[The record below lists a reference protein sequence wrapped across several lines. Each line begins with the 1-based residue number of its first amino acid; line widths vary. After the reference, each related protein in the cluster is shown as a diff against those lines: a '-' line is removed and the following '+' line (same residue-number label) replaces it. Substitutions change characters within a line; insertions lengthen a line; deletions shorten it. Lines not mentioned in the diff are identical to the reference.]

1 MRQTGRIVRV
11 AAIAAAAALMGAP
24 AEAYY
29 HYVHYFR
36 NAPYTPVQEKFDL
49 TTLPNKTVTFF
60 VSDSGPAVLA
70 PNDSLGSIL
79 GEVKTALAAWNSVDS
94 SDLRVAFGG
103 TETPGQTS
111 TAPGGDV
118 VFIDLP
124 PGLLGQGAPTV
135 IVGTTTIVRGTVML
149 SNNTTKGPGPS
160 YLEEFYTTAVH
171 EIGHALGLQHTWTSS
186 AMSQDVIR
194 NTTRARP
201 LDADDIAALSV
212 LYGKAGWTANFG
224 SISGRV
230 TLNGQGVTLASVVAI
245 SPSGPAVSA
254 LTNPDGSYEIDGLP
268 PNNYLLYVHPLPP
281 DAVPADGSGLRLP
294 VDVNG
299 QPIQASS
306 PFGTIFYPGT
316 LDPGQAASISLIGGA
331 VVAGQNFAVQARAA
345 VPMYDVFTYSYL
357 DPVSRSASY
366 NPGANAVPVTPGYIS
381 TAQGA
386 FFVVAKTYSGNTP
399 VPQSVTILGGFGAA
413 SGTYLR
419 PYIPAGSSQQVLALY
434 FGMPLFAG
442 AGPHHMVFNF
452 GNDLYVLPD
461 AITLVGKGAPV
472 VSSVAPNADGSV
484 TLTGSG
490 FGLDSRVFF
499 DGIEAATLT
508 PFSGADTQGSITVT
522 PPTGSGGQVSN
533 ITVYNGDGQNSTF
546 LQSQNPP
553 TYTYPVTGTP
563 QFVLDKT
570 ALPAG
575 VSSMVDI
582 TAQNPSF
589 VDGQV
594 TIGFGTDDIT
604 VNRIWVLSPTHLQ
617 ANVVVAPNAA
627 PGPSEFSVISG
638 FQVVTLPVT
647 QPGAFQTQPANPILP
662 SLGLPIVNAV
672 PTQQTLYP
680 GAIAAIYGSN
690 LAVLPTAAQVTLN
703 GVPVQIQFASAAQI
717 NFVIPAGVP
726 AGPATLNLNNGLA
739 SAFPVLVQI
748 GNPPPA
754 ITGVTNV
761 SGVTLDASHSAGMG
775 DILNVA
781 VAGLAPSVASA
792 PSRMQVTVSGISMT
806 VLGIAPAAN
815 GLFQIQIVL
824 TQSFAGAQVPL
835 AVSVDGSSGA
845 PFAITVR

>member
-1 MRQTGRIVRV
+1 MAV
-11 AAIAAAAALMGAP
+11 IAVAAALMGTP

-29 HYVHYFR
+29 HYVHYFQ
-36 NAPYTPVQEKFDL
+36 NAPYTPVQEKFNL
-49 TTLPNKTVTFF
+49 AALPNNTVTFF

-103 TETPGQTS
+103 TETAGQNSNT
-111 TAPGGDV
+111 PGGNV

-135 IVGTTTIVRGTVML
+135 TVGTTTIVRGTVLL
-149 SNNTTKGPGPS
+149 SNNTNKGPGPS

-171 EIGHALGLQHTWTSS
+171 EIGHALGLQHTWTAS

-245 SPSGPAVSA
+245 SPTGPAVSA

-294 VDVNG
+294 VDANG

-316 LDPGQAASISLIGGA
+316 LDPEQATSIA
-331 VVAGQNFAVQARAA
+331 VVGGTVVTGENFSVQARAA
-345 VPMYDVFTYSYL
+345 VPMYDVITYSYL
-357 DPVSRSASY
+357 DPVSRSSSY
-366 NPGANAVPVTPGYIS
+366 NPGANAVPVTPAYIN
-381 TAQGA
+381 TTQGA
-386 FFVVAKTYSGNTP
+386 FFVVAKTSSGNTP
-399 VPQSVTILGGFGAA
+399 VPQSVTILGGFSAA
-413 SGTYLR
+413 SGQYLR

-442 AGPHHMVFNF
+442 AGPRHMIFNF
-452 GNDLYVLPD
+452 GTDMYVLPD
-461 AITLVGKGAPV
+461 AITLVQKGAPV
-472 VSSVAPNADGSV
+472 IGSVTPNGDGSV
-484 TLTGSG
+484 TITGSG

-499 DGIEAATLT
+499 DGIQATTLT
-508 PFSGADTQGSITVT
+508 PFSGTDALGSIAVA
-522 PPTGSGGQVSN
+522 PPAGSSGQVSN
-533 ITVYNGDGQNSTF
+533 ITVFNGDGQNSTF

-553 TYTYPVTGTP
+553 TYAYPVTGTP
-563 QFVLDKT
+563 QTALDKT

-582 TAQNPSF
+582 TAQNAAF

-594 TIGFGTDDIT
+594 TVGFGTG
-604 VNRIWVLSPTHLQ
+604 RYHRQ
-617 ANVVVAPNAA
+617 
-627 PGPSEFSVISG
+627 
-638 FQVVTLPVT
+638 
-647 QPGAFQTQPANPILP
+647 P
-662 SLGLPIVNAV
+662 SLGAEPDSLAGQRGSGAQRGAGRLRVQRRLGI
-672 PTQQTLYP
+672 P
-680 GAIAAIYGSN
+680 GGYAAIRVSDAGGESEP
-690 LAVLPTAAQVTLN
+690 AFHWAAHRERR
-703 GVPVQIQFASAAQI
+703 A
-717 NFVIPAGVP
+717 
-726 AGPATLNLNNGLA
+726 
-739 SAFPVLVQI
+739 
-748 GNPPPA
+748 
-754 ITGVTNV
+754 
-761 SGVTLDASHSAGMG
+761 H
-775 DILNVA
+775 
-781 VAGLAPSVASA
+781 
-792 PSRMQVTVSGISMT
+792 
-806 VLGIAPAAN
+806 AAN
-815 GLFQIQIVL
+815 GLPRRHRSHLRIEPGALARRRPGDVEQRARADPVRLRDPDQFRDPRRFSDRPSHAEPEQRLRQLLSRRRADRQSAARHHRRDQRVWRAARCRQLRQRERHSERAGSRPGPDRARQPQPLAGDGLRYLHADHAIAPQSNGQFQIQIIL

-835 AVSVDGSSGA
+835 AISVDGSSSA

>member
-1 MRQTGRIVRV
+1 MREAGFVGRV
-11 AAIAAAAALMGAP
+11 AAVAAAAVLMGTP

-29 HYVHYFR
+29 HYVHYFQ
-36 NAPYTPVQEKFDL
+36 NAPYTPVQEKFNL
-49 TTLPNKTVTFF
+49 ATLPNNTVTFF

-70 PNDSLGSIL
+70 PNDNFGSIL
-79 GEVKTALAAWNSVDS
+79 GEVKTALSAWNSVS
-94 SDLRVAFGG
+94 SSNLRVAFGG
-103 TETPGQTS
+103 TETAGQISNT
-111 TAPGGDV
+111 PGGNV

-135 IVGTTTIVRGTVML
+135 AVGTTTIVAGTVLL
-149 SNNTTKGPGPS
+149 SNNTNKGPGPS

-212 LYGKAGWTANFG
+212 LYGAAGWTANFG

-245 SPSGPAVSA
+245 SPDGPAVSA
-254 LTNPDGSYEIDGLP
+254 LTNPDGSYEIDGVP

-294 VDVNG
+294 VDPNG
-299 QPIQASS
+299 QPIQASG

-316 LDPGQAASISLIGGA
+316 LDPGQATSIPVVGGT
-331 VVAGQNFAVQARAA
+331 VVTGENFSVQARAA
-345 VPMYDVFTYSYL
+345 VPMYDVITYSYL

-366 NPGANAVPVTPGYIS
+366 NPGANAVPVTPAYID

-386 FFVVAKTYSGNTP
+386 FFVVAKTSSGNTP
-399 VPQSVTILGGFGAA
+399 VPQSVTILGGFAPA
-413 SGTYLR
+413 SGQYVR

-434 FGMPLFAG
+434 FGMPPFAG
-442 AGPHHMVFNF
+442 PGPRHMIFNF
-452 GNDLYVLPD
+452 GTDMYVLPD
-461 AITLVGKGAPV
+461 AITMVQKGAPV
-472 VSSVAPNADGSV
+472 VGSATPNADGSV

-499 DGIEAATLT
+499 DGIQATTLT
-508 PFSGADTQGSITVT
+508 PFSGTDAQGSIAVA
-522 PPTGSGGQVSN
+522 PPAGSSGQVAN
-533 ITVYNGDGQNSTF
+533 ITVFNSDGQNSTF

-553 TYTYPVTGTP
+553 TYAYPISGMP
-563 QFVLDKT
+563 QAALNQT

-582 TAQNPSF
+582 TAQNASF

-594 TIGFGTDDIT
+594 TVGFGTDDIT
-604 VNRIWVLSPTHLQ
+604 VNNLWVLSPTHLQ

-627 PGPSEFSVISG
+627 LGASEVSVVSG
-638 FQVVTLPVT
+638 FQVVT
-647 QPGAFQTQPANPILP
+647 QPFAFQTQPVNPSLP
-662 SLGLPIVNAV
+662 SIGLPIVNAV
-672 PTQQTLYP
+672 PTQQTVYP

-690 LAVLPTAAQVTLN
+690 LALSPTAAQVTLN
-703 GVPVQIQFASAAQI
+703 SVPVQIQYASAVQI
-717 NFVIPAGVP
+717 NFVIPAGFP
-726 AGPATLNLNNGLA
+726 TGPATLNLNSGFA
-739 SAFPVLVQI
+739 SAFPVLLQI

-754 ITGVTNV
+754 ISTVTNV
-761 SGVTLDASHSAGMG
+761 SGVPLSASNSAGTS
-775 DILNVA
+775 DILNVM
-781 VAGLAPSVASA
+781 VSGLDPTVPAS
-792 PSRMQVTVSGISMT
+792 PSRLQVTVSGIAMP
-806 VLGIAPAAN
+806 VLGITPAAN
-815 GLFQIQIVL
+815 GQFQIQIIL

-835 AVSVDGSSGA
+835 AVSVDGSSSA
-845 PFAITVR
+845 PFTIVVR

>member
-1 MRQTGRIVRV
+1 
-11 AAIAAAAALMGAP
+11 MGTP
-24 AEAYY
+24 AQAYY
-29 HYVHYFR
+29 HYVHYLR

-49 TTLPNKTVTFF
+49 TVLPNKTVTFF

-79 GEVKTALAAWNSVDS
+79 GEVKAALAAWNSVDS

-103 TETPGQTS
+103 TETAGQISNT
-111 TAPGGDV
+111 PGGNV
-118 VFIDLP
+118 LFIDLP
-124 PGLLGQGAPTV
+124 PGLLGQGAPMV
-135 IVGTTTIVRGTVML
+135 MVGTTTIIGGQVLL
-149 SNNTTKGPGPS
+149 SNNTNKGPGPS

-171 EIGHALGLQHTWTSS
+171 EIGHALGLQHTWTAS

-212 LYGKAGWTANFG
+212 LYGKANWTANFG

-245 SPSGPAVSA
+245 SPNGPAVSA
-254 LTNPDGSYEIDGLP
+254 LTNPDGSYQIDGLP

-281 DAVPADGSGLRLP
+281 DATPADGSGLRLP
-294 VDVNG
+294 VDANG

-316 LDPGQAASISLIGGA
+316 LDPGQATSIPVVGGT
-331 VVAGQNFAVQARAA
+331 VVTGENFPVQARAA
-345 VPMYDVFTYSYL
+345 VPMYDVITYSYL
-357 DPVSRSASY
+357 DPVSRSSSY
-366 NPGANAVPVTPGYIS
+366 NPGANAVPITPAYIN

-386 FFVVAKTYSGNTP
+386 FFVVAKTSSGNTP
-399 VPQSVTILGGFGAA
+399 VPQSVTILGGFATA
-413 SGTYLR
+413 SGPYLR

-442 AGPHHMVFNF
+442 AGPRHMIFNF
-452 GNDLYVLPD
+452 GNDMYVLPD
-461 AITLVGKGAPV
+461 AITLVEKGAPV
-472 VSSVAPNADGSV
+472 VGLVAPNADGSV

-499 DGIEAATLT
+499 DGIQATTLT
-508 PFSGADTQGSITVT
+508 PFSGADAQGSIAVA
-522 PPTGSGGQVSN
+522 PPAGSSGQVSN
-533 ITVYNGDGQNSTF
+533 ITVFNSDGQNSTF

-553 TYTYPVTGTP
+553 TYAYPFTGTP
-563 QFVLDKT
+563 QTALDKT

-582 TAQNPSF
+582 TAQNASF

-594 TIGFGTDDIT
+594 TVGFGTEDIT
-604 VNRIWVLSPTHLQ
+604 VNRLWVLSPTHLQ

-627 PGPSEFSVISG
+627 LGASEFSVVSG
-638 FQVVTLPVT
+638 FQVVA
-647 QPGAFQTQPANPILP
+647 QPFAFQIQAVNPSLP
-662 SLGLPIVNAV
+662 SIGLPIANAV

-690 LAVLPTAAQVTLN
+690 LAVLPTSAQVTLN
-703 GVPVQIQFASAAQI
+703 NQPVQILYASAAQI
-717 NFVIPAGVP
+717 NFVIPA
-726 AGPATLNLNNGLA
+726 ALSTGPATLNLNNGLA
-739 SAFPVLVQI
+739 SAFPVILQI

-775 DILNVA
+775 DILNVL
-781 VAGLAPSVASA
+781 VAGLDPAVPGN
-792 PSRMQVTVSGISMT
+792 PSRLQVTVSGISMT
-806 VLGIAPAAN
+806 VLEIAPAPN
-815 GLFQIQIVL
+815 GLFQIQIIL

-835 AVSVDGSSGA
+835 AVSVDGSSSA
-845 PFAITVR
+845 PFPITVR

>member
-1 MRQTGRIVRV
+1 MRQTGRIAWVAVVAV
-11 AAIAAAAALMGAP
+11 AAVLMGTP
-24 AEAYY
+24 AQAYY
-29 HYVHYFR
+29 HYVHYLR

-49 TTLPNKTVTFF
+49 TVLPNKTVTFF

-79 GEVKTALAAWNSVDS
+79 GEVKAALAAWNSVDS

-103 TETPGQTS
+103 TETAGQISNT
-111 TAPGGDV
+111 PGGNV
-118 VFIDLP
+118 LFIDLP
-124 PGLLGQGAPTV
+124 PGLLGQGAPMV
-135 IVGTTTIVRGTVML
+135 MVGTTTIIGGQVLL
-149 SNNTTKGPGPS
+149 SNNTNKGPGPS

-171 EIGHALGLQHTWTSS
+171 EIGHALGLQHTWTAS

-212 LYGKAGWTANFG
+212 LYGKANWTANFG

-245 SPSGPAVSA
+245 SPNGPAVSA
-254 LTNPDGSYEIDGLP
+254 LTNPDGSYQIDGLP

-281 DAVPADGSGLRLP
+281 DATPADGSGLRLP
-294 VDVNG
+294 VDANG

-316 LDPGQAASISLIGGA
+316 LDPGQATSIPVVGGT
-331 VVAGQNFAVQARAA
+331 VVTGENFPVQARAA
-345 VPMYDVFTYSYL
+345 VPMYDVITYSYL
-357 DPVSRSASY
+357 DPVSRSSSY
-366 NPGANAVPVTPGYIS
+366 NPGANAVPITPAYIN

-386 FFVVAKTYSGNTP
+386 FFVVAKTSSGNTP
-399 VPQSVTILGGFGAA
+399 VPQSVTILGGFATA
-413 SGTYLR
+413 SGPYLR

-442 AGPHHMVFNF
+442 AGPRHMIFNF
-452 GNDLYVLPD
+452 GNDMYVLPD
-461 AITLVGKGAPV
+461 AITLVEKGAPV
-472 VSSVAPNADGSV
+472 VGLVAPNADGSV

-499 DGIEAATLT
+499 DGIQATTLT
-508 PFSGADTQGSITVT
+508 PFSGADAQGSIAVA
-522 PPTGSGGQVSN
+522 PPAGSSGQVSN
-533 ITVYNGDGQNSTF
+533 ITVFNSDGQNSTF

-553 TYTYPVTGTP
+553 TYAYPFTGTP
-563 QFVLDKT
+563 QTALDKT

-582 TAQNPSF
+582 TAQNASF

-594 TIGFGTDDIT
+594 TVGFGTEDIT
-604 VNRIWVLSPTHLQ
+604 VNRLWVLSPTHLQ

-627 PGPSEFSVISG
+627 LGASEFSVVSG
-638 FQVVTLPVT
+638 FQVVA
-647 QPGAFQTQPANPILP
+647 QPFAFQIQAVNPSLP
-662 SLGLPIVNAV
+662 SIGLPIANAV

-690 LAVLPTAAQVTLN
+690 LAVLPTSAQVTLN
-703 GVPVQIQFASAAQI
+703 NQPVQILYASAAQI
-717 NFVIPAGVP
+717 NFVIPA
-726 AGPATLNLNNGLA
+726 ALSTGPATLNLNNGLA
-739 SAFPVLVQI
+739 SAFPVILQI

-775 DILNVA
+775 DILNVL
-781 VAGLAPSVASA
+781 VAGLDPAVPGN
-792 PSRMQVTVSGISMT
+792 PSRLQVTVSGISMT
-806 VLGIAPAAN
+806 VLEIAPAPN
-815 GLFQIQIVL
+815 GLFQIQIIL

-835 AVSVDGSSGA
+835 AVSVDGSSSA
-845 PFAITVR
+845 PFPITVR